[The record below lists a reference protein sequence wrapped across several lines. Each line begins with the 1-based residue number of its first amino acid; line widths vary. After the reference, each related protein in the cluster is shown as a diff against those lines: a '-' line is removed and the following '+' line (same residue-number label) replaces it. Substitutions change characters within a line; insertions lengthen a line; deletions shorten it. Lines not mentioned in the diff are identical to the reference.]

1 MWSTDLWKGGLENY
15 AIPLASPDEILVEK
29 TPETMNGS
37 EDELLARAK
46 LIKKHIP
53 DAKLLCKFLKDS
65 LIQ

>member
-15 AIPLASPDEILVEK
+15 AIPLASLDEILVEK
-29 TPETMNGS
+29 TPETMGGS

-53 DAKLLCKFLKDS
+53 DAKLLCKFLKDN
-65 LIQ
+65 LI